1 MLKIL
6 QARLQQYVN
15 RELPDVQVG
24 LGKQRNQRSHCQ
36 HLLDHRK
43 GKKNIYICFTNSAK
57 TFDCVNHTMWKIL
70 QQMGIP
76 DHLTSLLRNLYACQ
90 EATIRTGHG
99 TTDWFKTGK
108 GVSQGYILSPAY
120 LTYMQSISWNAR
132 LDEAQVGIKIAGEIS
147 ITSDTQW
154 RRQWQPTPVLLPGK
168 SYGQRSLI
176 G

>member
-6 QARLQQYVN
+6 QGRLQQYVN
-15 RELPDVQVG
+15 QELPDVQVG

-43 GKKNIYICFTNSAK
+43 SKKNIYICFTNCAK

-90 EATIRTGHG
+90 EAIVRTGRG
-99 TTDWFKTGK
+99 TTD
-108 GVSQGYILSPAY
+108 
-120 LTYMQSISWNAR
+120 
-132 LDEAQVGIKIAGEIS
+132 
-147 ITSDTQW
+147 
-154 RRQWQPTPVLLPGK
+154 
-168 SYGQRSLI
+168 
-176 G
+176 